1 MKIDGCEFPDDLLYD
16 SDGLVWARPL
26 TSGDVQV
33 GITSIYAAVAGRIAK
48 VSGKTAG
55 VEYAKGSAI
64 GFLESGKYFGPIR
77 APVGGVLQEINPKVL
92 VKPRTM
98 MEDLY
103 REGWIARVD
112 PSNLAA
118 DRSSLLALPA
128 AAEFLAK
135 QIAALRVRCFA
146 AFPDYEMFEIG
157 VECAAVLVKLNEL
170 LVQVPLGEI
179 VHLVT
184 DDPTSPIEMVRWSDE
199 TGQPVIDERRE
210 GALFHFLVRKVS

>member
-33 GITSIYAAVAGRIAK
+33 GITSIYAAIAGRIAK
-48 VSGKTAG
+48 VSGRTAG
-55 VEYAKGSAI
+55 VEYAKGSSI

-77 APVGGVLQEINPKVL
+77 APVGGVLQEVNPKVL
-92 VKPRTM
+92 AKPRTM
-98 MEDLY
+98 TEAVYGD
-103 REGWIARVD
+103 GWVARVR
-112 PSNLAA
+112 PSNLAT
-118 DRSSLLALPA
+118 DRRSLLALPA
-128 AAEFLAK
+128 GADRLAK

-146 AFPDYEMFEIG
+146 AFPDHEMFEIG
-157 VECAAVLVKLNEL
+157 TECAAVLVKLNEL
-170 LVQVPLGEI
+170 LTQVAIGEV

-184 DDPTSPIEMVRWSDE
+184 DDPTAPIEMVRWSDE

-210 GALFHFLVRKVS
+210 GALFHFLVRKIS